1 MFQSFFDVLK
11 KIDLRV
17 NLLYCRERGGR
28 VGENKKGI
36 LFALGAYIIWGFL
49 PIYWKQIEHISPYEI
64 IAHRVFWSFIFM
76 IVFIMATSRL
86 RLFRKD
92 LKFIFKDKKK
102 VAALFFA
109 SAVITSNWLVYI
121 IAVNTGHILDASL
134 GYYINPL
141 ISILLG
147 FVILGERFSRMQ
159 WVAIIIVFA
168 GVTYLAVGLGA
179 APWISLYL
187 ALSFSIYGL
196 IKKVIN
202 LDAIFALAV
211 ETFVLAPFALIYIF
225 FLEGSGQG
233 NFGFNVDSL
242 VMMGTGVATAIPL
255 LLFALGAQRIKL
267 SLIGF
272 LQYFAPTIMLIIGVF
287 MYDEAFTDV
296 HKVAYVLIWSGL
308 ILYTLSRFYQM
319 HNQSRKN
326 ARRRVSS

>member
-1 MFQSFFDVLK
+1 MK
-11 KIDLRV
+11 
-17 NLLYCRERGGR
+17 RGGR
-28 VGENKKGI
+28 VSENTKGI

-76 IVFIMATSRL
+76 IVFIIVTNRL
-86 RLFRKD
+86 LLFKKD

-109 SAVITSNWLVYI
+109 SCVITSNWLVYI

-141 ISILLG
+141 ISILFGL
-147 FVILGERFSRMQ
+147 VLLGERFSKIQ
-159 WVAIIIVFA
+159 WGAIIIVFA

-187 ALSFSIYGL
+187 ATSFSVYGL
-196 IKKVIN
+196 IKKVVN

-211 ETFVLAPFALIYIF
+211 ETFVLAPFALVYIF

-233 NFGFNVDSL
+233 NFGLNIDSL
-242 VMMGTGVATAIPL
+242 IMMGTGVATAIPL
-255 LLFALGAQRIKL
+255 LLFALGAQRIRL

-287 MYDEAFTDV
+287 MYDESFTDI
-296 HKVAYVLIWSGL
+296 HKVAYILIWSGL
-308 ILYTLSRFYQM
+308 LLYTISRFLQTRR
-319 HNQSRKN
+319 QSAKN
-326 ARRRVSS
+326 ARRRVSG

>member
-1 MFQSFFDVLK
+1 MG
-11 KIDLRV
+11 
-17 NLLYCRERGGR
+17 RGGNLN
-28 VGENKKGI
+28 ENNKGI
-36 LFALGAYIIWGFL
+36 IFALGAYIIWGFL
-49 PIYWKQIEHISPYEI
+49 PIYWKQIEHISSYEI
-64 IAHRVFWSFIFM
+64 IAHRVLWSFIFM
-76 IVFIMATSRL
+76 IVFIIVTSRL
-86 RLFRKD
+86 RLFMKD

-109 SAVITSNWLVYI
+109 SVVITSNWLVYI

-141 ISILLG
+141 ISILFG
-147 FVILGERFSRMQ
+147 FVLLGERFSKIQ
-159 WVAIIIVFA
+159 WGAIIIVFA

-179 APWISLYL
+179 APWISLFL
-187 ALSFSIYGL
+187 ATSFSVYGL

-211 ETFVLAPFALIYIF
+211 ETFVLAPFALIYIL

-233 NFGFNVDSL
+233 NFGFNADSL

-255 LLFALGAQRIKL
+255 LLFALGAQRIRL

-272 LQYFAPTIMLIIGVF
+272 LQYFAPTIMLLIGVF
-287 MYDEAFTDV
+287 MYDESFTDI
-296 HKVAYVLIWSGL
+296 HKVAYILIWSGL
-308 ILYTLSRFYQM
+308 ILYTITRFLQM
-319 HNQSRKN
+319 RNNSKKN

>member
-1 MFQSFFDVLK
+1 MKRGD
-11 KIDLRV
+11 RV
-17 NLLYCRERGGR
+17 S
-28 VGENKKGI
+28 ENNRGI

-76 IVFIMATSRL
+76 IVFIIVTNRL
-86 RLFRKD
+86 LLFKKD

-109 SAVITSNWLVYI
+109 SCVITSNWLVYI

-141 ISILLG
+141 ISILFGL
-147 FVILGERFSRMQ
+147 VLLGERFSKIQ
-159 WVAIIIVFA
+159 WGAIIIVFA

-187 ALSFSIYGL
+187 ATSFSVYGL

-211 ETFVLAPFALIYIF
+211 ETFVLAPFALVYIF

-233 NFGFNVDSL
+233 NFGFNIDSL
-242 VMMGTGVATAIPL
+242 IMMGTGVATAIPL
-255 LLFALGAQRIKL
+255 LLFALGAQRIRL

-287 MYDEAFTDV
+287 MYDESFTDI
-296 HKVAYVLIWSGL
+296 HKVAYILIWSGL
-308 ILYTLSRFYQM
+308 LLYTISRFLQM
-319 HNQSRKN
+319 RRQSAKN
-326 ARRRVSS
+326 ARRRVSG

>member
-1 MFQSFFDVLK
+1 MS
-11 KIDLRV
+11 
-17 NLLYCRERGGR
+17 
-28 VGENKKGI
+28 ENTKGI

-76 IVFIMATSRL
+76 IVFIIVTNRL
-86 RLFRKD
+86 LLFKKD

-109 SAVITSNWLVYI
+109 SCVITSNWLVYI

-141 ISILLG
+141 ISILFGL
-147 FVILGERFSRMQ
+147 VLLGERFSKIQ
-159 WVAIIIVFA
+159 WGAIIIVFA

-187 ALSFSIYGL
+187 ATSFSVYGL
-196 IKKVIN
+196 IKKVVN

-211 ETFVLAPFALIYIF
+211 ETFVLAPFALVYIF

-233 NFGFNVDSL
+233 NFGLNIDSL
-242 VMMGTGVATAIPL
+242 IMMGTGVATAIPL
-255 LLFALGAQRIKL
+255 LLFALGAQRIRL

-287 MYDEAFTDV
+287 MYDESFTDI
-296 HKVAYVLIWSGL
+296 HKVAYILIWSGL
-308 ILYTLSRFYQM
+308 LLYTISRFLQTRR
-319 HNQSRKN
+319 QSAKN
-326 ARRRVSS
+326 ARRRVSG

>member
-1 MFQSFFDVLK
+1 MG
-11 KIDLRV
+11 
-17 NLLYCRERGGR
+17 RGGNLN
-28 VGENKKGI
+28 ENNKGI
-36 LFALGAYIIWGFL
+36 IFALGAYIIWGFL
-49 PIYWKQIEHISPYEI
+49 PIYWKQIEHISSYEI
-64 IAHRVFWSFIFM
+64 IAHRVLWSFIFM
-76 IVFIMATSRL
+76 IVFIIVTSRL
-86 RLFRKD
+86 RLFMKD

-109 SAVITSNWLVYI
+109 SVVITSNWLVYI

-141 ISILLG
+141 ISILFG
-147 FVILGERFSRMQ
+147 FVLLGERFSKIQ
-159 WVAIIIVFA
+159 WGAIIIVFA

-179 APWISLYL
+179 APWISLFL
-187 ALSFSIYGL
+187 ATSLSVYGL

-211 ETFVLAPFALIYIF
+211 ETFVLAPFALIYIL

-233 NFGFNVDSL
+233 NFGFNADSL

-255 LLFALGAQRIKL
+255 LLFALGAQRIRL

-272 LQYFAPTIMLIIGVF
+272 LQYFAPTIMLLIGVF
-287 MYDEAFTDV
+287 MYDESFTDI
-296 HKVAYVLIWSGL
+296 HKVAYILIWSGL
-308 ILYTLSRFYQM
+308 ILYTITRFLQM
-319 HNQSRKN
+319 RNNSKKN